1 LITTD
6 QRGKAA
12 KKIFRMIPVFKPKK
26 YSLNL
31 AFPLLLLLF
40 AGCEDKRTLPENV
53 LARVGT
59 IDITVEDFWRSY
71 ELYPVFNPANVT
83 SIEDRKNRQ
92 LQALVDNAVL
102 TQEALKKGYEKNPR
116 VQAMVKAYE
125 RKALLAA
132 LFRVR
137 IKDQISIPDSAVR
150 ASYVQSQTRLF
161 LRKISFPDSL
171 SAALAA
177 ERLKAGESFTKL
189 VSEIASDP
197 AEYAAMMQPREFNWG
212 QLDEKLEAYAYK
224 MAFAEVSPPI
234 AAGNAYHIMQLTD
247 RREKLIITES
257 EYQKRE
263 NYVRTILR
271 RRRSKKLADA
281 YATAM
286 MEQFRPRV
294 DGRLLQQVAALGR
307 KNSAEFNGQL
317 PPFMQSQIIRQHLGA
332 LAKEPL
338 LFFNGGRW
346 SVEDFLDHFDS
357 LLPSDQFDLFSPGPL
372 PYHLSVLFRDEQLV
386 AEARSEGMGKDAD
399 VMQEVVNNKHK
410 VLALFMRRTLVDT
423 VGVSET
429 EISALQETKWPAGK
443 MPVQYS
449 VSEILLAN
457 RHLADSLKTV
467 LLSGADFAKM
477 AGLYTERPGFAF
489 RNGLLGWLGPRF
501 FPIYIPAVENLKIGD
516 LSEVIPVSN
525 NTYAILRLEDKRIVP
540 PPSPDQQ
547 RRLAQ
552 NELLGNKQQQI
563 LANYLINARKNY
575 EIERDPVRLENVL
588 TTDMNRPA
596 NAMNFILKEY

>member
-1 LITTD
+1 
-6 QRGKAA
+6 
-12 KKIFRMIPVFKPKK
+12 M
-26 YSLNL
+26 
-31 AFPLLLLLF
+31 LLLF

-59 IDITVEDFWRSY
+59 IDITVEDFRRSY

-102 TQEALKKGYEKNPR
+102 TQEALKKGYRKKPQSSRQWLRPMSEKPCLR
-116 VQAMVKAYE
+116 H
-125 RKALLAA
+125 
-132 LFRVR
+132 FSGR

-271 RRRSKKLADA
+271 RRRSK
-281 YATAM
+281 
-286 MEQFRPRV
+286 
-294 DGRLLQQVAALGR
+294 
-307 KNSAEFNGQL
+307 N
-317 PPFMQSQIIRQHLGA
+317 
-332 LAKEPL
+332 
-338 LFFNGGRW
+338 
-346 SVEDFLDHFDS
+346 
-357 LLPSDQFDLFSPGPL
+357 
-372 PYHLSVLFRDEQLV
+372 
-386 AEARSEGMGKDAD
+386 
-399 VMQEVVNNKHK
+399 
-410 VLALFMRRTLVDT
+410 
-423 VGVSET
+423 
-429 EISALQETKWPAGK
+429 WP
-443 MPVQYS
+443 M
-449 VSEILLAN
+449 L
-457 RHLADSLKTV
+457 T
-467 LLSGADFAKM
+467 
-477 AGLYTERPGFAF
+477 
-489 RNGLLGWLGPRF
+489 
-501 FPIYIPAVENLKIGD
+501 
-516 LSEVIPVSN
+516 
-525 NTYAILRLEDKRIVP
+525 
-540 PPSPDQQ
+540 QQ
-547 RRLAQ
+547 R
-552 NELLGNKQQQI
+552 
-563 LANYLINARKNY
+563 
-575 EIERDPVRLENVL
+575 
-588 TTDMNRPA
+588 
-596 NAMNFILKEY
+596 